1 MNLSNTTQLILQ
13 NIPVFMRPTAEDG
26 AKLRQHKAFFARYE
40 VPAIKGFYDLIYS
53 DAAAHAH
60 ITGMTREQRELILQ
74 EWYRVTMAAQF
85 DEAYWSWQAL
95 MGIIRVKH
103 NVPNSAVLSMWSW
116 IMSFLQERLLAE
128 LPHAEA
134 QEIIHILHKLHAT
147 VCGLIIESFI
157 FTRQEAITRASGLNE
172 RILGR
177 LVNIEID
184 ELVKQG
190 QSLVA
195 EQTQLRMAAAA

>member
-1 MNLSNTTQLILQ
+1 MNLSAMTQLILQ
-13 NIPVFMRPTAEDG
+13 NIPVFMRPTLEDG
-26 AKLRQHKAFFARYE
+26 IILRRYSDFFTRYE
-40 VPAIKGFYDLIYS
+40 TTVIKGFYDLIYS
-53 DAAAHAH
+53 DPEAHAH
-60 ITGMTREQRELILQ
+60 ITGMTRQQRESILQ
-74 EWYRVTMAAQF
+74 EWYRVTMSAGF
-85 DEAYWSWQAL
+85 DDLYWNWQAL
-95 MGIIRVKH
+95 MGIVRVKH

-116 IMSFLQERLLAE
+116 IMNFLQERLLAE
-128 LPHAEA
+128 LPAQEA
-134 QEIIHILHKLHAT
+134 QQVIHILHKLHAT

-157 FTRQEAITRASGLNE
+157 YTRQEALTRASGLNE

-184 ELVKQG
+184 QLVKQG

>member
-1 MNLSNTTQLILQ
+1 MNLSTMTQLILQ
-13 NIPVFMRPTAEDG
+13 NIPVFMRPTPEDG
-26 AKLRQHKAFFARYE
+26 EKLRQYSEFFTRYE
-40 VPAIKGFYDLIYS
+40 SAVIKGFYDLIYS
-53 DAAAHAH
+53 DPEAHAH
-60 ITGMTREQRELILQ
+60 ITGMTRQQRELILH
-74 EWYRVTMAAQF
+74 EWYRVTMSARF
-85 DEAYWSWQAL
+85 DEHYWNWQAL

-128 LPHAEA
+128 LAPEEA
-134 QEIIHILHKLHAT
+134 QTIIHILHKLHAT

-157 FTRQEAITRASGLNE
+157 YTRQEALTRASGLNE

-177 LVNIEID
+177 LVGIEID
-184 ELVKQG
+184 QLVKQG

-195 EQTQLRMAAAA
+195 EQAQLRMAAAA

>member
-1 MNLSNTTQLILQ
+1 MDLSTTTQLILQ
-13 NIPVFMRPTAEDG
+13 NIPIFMRPTAEDG
-26 AKLRQHKAFFARYE
+26 QKLRQHSDFFTHYE
-40 VPAIKGFYDLIYS
+40 SAVIKGFYDLIYS
-53 DAAAHAH
+53 DTAAHAH
-60 ITGMTREQRELILQ
+60 ITGMSRQQREMILL
-74 EWYRVTMAAQF
+74 EWYRVTMSAQF
-85 DEAYWSWQAL
+85 DDAYWNWQAL

-134 QEIIHILHKLHAT
+134 QAVIHILHKLHAT

-157 FTRQEAITRASGLNE
+157 FTRQEALTRASGLND

-184 ELVKQG
+184 QLVKQG
-190 QSLVA
+190 QTLVA